1 VYWTL
6 QVLFFYDRLNLS
18 FEQDFVNINA
28 SKETLL
34 SELVLLKLGGSVIT
48 DKTQPFTARTDVIER
63 LAAEIKNALDERGDD
78 LQLIIGHG
86 SGSFGHEVAAKYQT
100 HQGVVGADSW
110 LGFAEVAAVAAELN
124 NIVMKILRQAGVPA
138 IKFQPSASTRTR
150 GEQLMYFE
158 TFPIKE
164 VLNHGLTPVV
174 YGDVSVDAAQ
184 GMSIVSTEKLFDN
197 LARELSP
204 NRIIL
209 AGQVDGVYD
218 KDPLKYANAELI
230 EDIDRSNWE
239 EVESKLGGSHGV
251 DVTGGMFTKVREM
264 YRLTLAMPPMQ
275 AVIISAEE
283 PGHVEAVLKGQ
294 MVNWGTVIN

>member
-1 VYWTL
+1 LDT
-6 QVLFFYDRLNLS
+6 
-18 FEQDFVNINA
+18 EEIP
-28 SKETLL
+28 L

-48 DKTQPFTARTDVIER
+48 DKTLPFTARTDVIER

-86 SGSFGHEVAAKYQT
+86 AGSFGHEAAARYQT
-100 HQGVVGADSW
+100 HKGAMGADSW

-124 NIVMKILRQAGVPA
+124 HLVMQILRQAGVPA

-158 TFPIKE
+158 TFPLKE
-164 VLNHGLTPVV
+164 VLNHGLVPVV
-174 YGDVSVDAAQ
+174 YGDVSVDANQ

-204 NRIIL
+204 SRIIL
-209 AGQVDGVYD
+209 VGQVDGVYSQ
-218 KDPLKYANAELI
+218 DPLQYPDAELI
-230 EDIDRSNWE
+230 EDIDNSNWDK
-239 EVESKLGGSHGV
+239 VEAKLGGSHGV

-264 YRLTLAMPPMQ
+264 YHLTLAMPPMQ
-275 AVIISAEE
+275 AMIISAE
-283 PGHVEAVLKGQ
+283 PGNVEAVLKGQ
-294 MVNWGTVIN
+294 MVDFGTVIN